1 MVKSYPSSSR
11 SCAIPIAVG
20 PFRAP
25 IRTAS
30 EDDPSDAHTLTSPV
44 LPVNPAQ
51 IHKAIA
57 QIINFLFILLNI
69 LSLFKNLKIIYSSSE
84 K

>member
-1 MVKSYPSSSR
+1 LLS
-11 SCAIPIAVG
+11 
-20 PFRAP
+20 AP

-30 EDDPSDAHTLTSPV
+30 EDDSSDAHTLTSPV